1 MKFTIDTDEKS
12 LAFIAGILQ
21 SNFLLLE
28 YINVLGTEVVVD
40 VMKEVNKIGVDLD
53 KQLEKN
59 NESK

>member
-12 LAFIAGILQ
+12 LAFISGILQ

-40 VMKEVNKIGVDLD
+40 VMREVNKIGVDLD